1 MGGFVKQSNSYGIDC
16 FYIGT
21 IVIDL
26 NDLQYFVEVSQAQSF
41 TRAAKRLGVPKS
53 NISRSIQRLENRLG
67 VRLVER
73 TTRRVALT
81 EVGEVYLSRCQRMME
96 EAEQADLAVGA
107 LQDKPRGTLR
117 VGAPVAFARS
127 ILGPIMGEF
136 LTLYPELRLH
146 LQLLNGDES
155 LREGAFDVVV
165 RAGTLEDSG
174 LLVKPLMQI
183 RLGAYASPAYLL
195 NQKLPDVP
203 ADLVRLS
210 CITTTCDTFGEP
222 GDFTTWRLR
231 KGTEL
236 KEVKVNAR
244 VSVPDPTINHQLA
257 LAGAGV
263 ALLAQSVVQADVEQG
278 HLIRILP
285 DWEPT
290 PVELH
295 ALYPSRLDS
304 SPKVRALLSFLR
316 ERFGAV
322 SSF

>member
-1 MGGFVKQSNSYGIDC
+1 MKQSQLLATDC
-16 FYIGT
+16 FYKET
-21 IVIDL
+21 IMVDL
-26 NDLQYFVEVSQAQSF
+26 NDLQYFVQVSQAQSF

-53 NISRSIQRLENRLG
+53 NISRAIRRLENRLG

-73 TTRRVALT
+73 TTRKVALT

-107 LQDKPRGTLR
+107 LQGKPRGTLR

-127 ILGPIMGEF
+127 ILGPVMGEF
-136 LTLYPELRLH
+136 LRLYPELRLH
-146 LQLLNGDES
+146 LQLLNGNES
-155 LREGAFDVVV
+155 PREGSFDVVV
-165 RAGTLEDSG
+165 QAGVLEDSG
-174 LLVKPLMQI
+174 LLVKPLMQV

-195 NQKLPDVP
+195 DQKLPETP
-203 ADLVRLS
+203 ADLVGLS
-210 CITTTCDTFGEP
+210 CITTTCDTLGEP
-222 GDFTTWRLR
+222 GEFTTWRLCR
-231 KGTEL
+231 GAEL

-257 LAGAGV
+257 LAGAGI
-263 ALLAQSVVQADVEQG
+263 ALLAQSVVRADVEQG
-278 HLIRILP
+278 RLIRILP
-285 DWEPT
+285 EWEPA

-304 SPKVRALLSFLR
+304 SPKVRAFLGFLR
-316 ERFGAV
+316 ERFGMG